1 MFTTPRYEGPS
12 NTESIGCYIKLRKPS
27 SMEESNPI
35 TYRYLPDDMTS
46 SFVGNKRKRMSES
59 HYIPN
64 RSSATFD
71 PAYQQLITAV
81 PINEN
86 YMNQTADHTNM
97 ATSLLMDHETLLS
110 TFPDL
115 MNIHT
120 LSNEAELLDLGMY
133 TGNSKDVSVFM
144 NEDFRQITEPDGMR
158 YNLNGRGIASH
169 DVTERDGPKC
179 DKTEKDGPTAVP
191 AQEKK
196 VLEPSMPDADAVE
209 TESTQEK
216 PVTKVNGRN
225 PVHIA
230 KDMSRCAQRIMNKHY
245 QAVQKYAHTGDVRT
259 LLQPLLPYFYL
270 HEHTQSD
277 TLLHTVLASEQIEAL
292 KTMLSL
298 LGVYKQHAPVVVNM
312 TNSYKHT
319 PLHIAV
325 SLDYSEAVRE
335 LLDAGADPFRI
346 DVYGNTSFHLAASRG
361 YAECL
366 SFLIKYV
373 TDFNK
378 TKNMR
383 FDLCPDVFNFDG
395 KAPIHLA
402 IESDNA
408 IQCCDILQKGG
419 TDLNIQEE
427 LEGMTLL
434 HYTVSHNKPSLC
446 SHLISQHGRD
456 IDIDVT
462 AYSGDTPLYLALV
475 NKRMDIAATLVAS
488 NASVDIPN
496 SNGQTVK
503 ELCEE
508 TPALRGFL
516 QESAIAEN
524 NSVST

>member
-12 NTESIGCYIKLRKPS
+12 NTESIGCCIKLRKPS
-27 SMEESNPI
+27 TMEESNPI

-46 SFVGNKRKRMSES
+46 NFVGNKRKRMSET
-59 HYIPN
+59 HFLPN
-64 RSSATFD
+64 RASATFD

-81 PINEN
+81 PINES
-86 YMNQTADHTNM
+86 YMSQTADHVNM
-97 ATSLLMDHETLLS
+97 ATNLILDPDSLLS

-115 MNIHT
+115 MNLQNLGT
-120 LSNEAELLDLGMY
+120 EAEIIDLNMY
-133 TGNSKDVSVFM
+133 TGNGKDVSVFM
-144 NEDFRQITEPDGMR
+144 HEDYRQITEPDGMR
-158 YNLNGRGIASH
+158 YNHTGRGIASH
-169 DVTERDGPKC
+169 DVTERDGPA
-179 DKTEKDGPTAVP
+179 AVP
-191 AQEKK
+191 AQKK
-196 VLEPSMPDADAVE
+196 KILEPSMTDADAVE

-230 KDMSRCAQRIMNKHY
+230 KDMSRCVQRIMNKHY
-245 QAVQKYAHTGDVRT
+245 QAVQKYAHTGDVMT

-270 HEHTQSD
+270 HENTQSD
-277 TLLHTVLASEQIEAL
+277 TLLHTALASEQIAAL

-298 LGVYKQHAPVVVNM
+298 LRVHKQHAPVVVNM

-319 PLHIAV
+319 PLHIAI
-325 SLDYSEAVRE
+325 SLDFSEAVRE

-366 SFLIKYV
+366 SFLIDYV
-373 TDFNK
+373 TGFNNTAK
-378 TKNMR
+378 MR

-419 TDLNIQEE
+419 ADLNSQEE

-446 SHLISQHGRD
+446 SHLLSQHGSE

-462 AYSGDTPLYLALV
+462 TYSGDTPLYLALV
-475 NKRMDIAATLVAS
+475 NKRMDIAATLMAS

-503 ELCEE
+503 ELCED
-508 TPALRGFL
+508 TPALHGFL
-516 QESAIAEN
+516 QESTIAGD